1 MKFIVCNNYEEI
13 SKKAAEIIAEVIKS
27 KPDCI
32 LGLATGSTPVGTYKE
47 LIAKNKSGEIS
58 FKTVKSYNLDEY
70 YPISPDNDQSYRYFM
85 NDNLFNHIDIDMAN
99 THLLDGETKDPD
111 AECKAYDK
119 AIEAAGGID
128 IQVLGIG
135 RNGHIAFNEPD
146 EALIAPTH
154 KTSLTADTI
163 DANSRFF
170 ESADLVPKHAL
181 TMGMASIFGAR
192 KIILLANGA
201 SKAEAIK
208 DLLSDEI
215 KTSNP
220 STLLKLHNDVTI
232 ICDKEA
238 YGNN

>member
-1 MKFIVCNNYEEI
+1 MKFIVCKDYEEM
-13 SKKAAEIIAEVIKS
+13 SKKAAEIMADVIKN
-27 KPDCI
+27 KPNCV
-32 LGLATGSTPVGTYKE
+32 LGLATGSTPTGMYKE
-47 LIAKNKSGEIS
+47 LINMNKSGEIS
-58 FKTVKSYNLDEY
+58 FEKVVSYNLDEY

-85 NDNLFNHIDIDMAN
+85 NDNLFNHIDIKMEN
-99 THLLDGETKDPD
+99 THVLNGEAQNPEE
-111 AECKAYDK
+111 ECAKYDK

-154 KTSLTADTI
+154 KTGLTEDTI
-163 DANSRFF
+163 DANARFF
-170 ESADLVPKHAL
+170 ASADDVPRHAL
-181 TMGMASIFGAR
+181 TMGMASIFGAK

-201 SKAEAIK
+201 SKNDAVK

-220 STLLKLHNDVTI
+220 STLLKLHPDVTI
-232 ICDKEA
+232 LCDKEA
-238 YGNN
+238 YGE